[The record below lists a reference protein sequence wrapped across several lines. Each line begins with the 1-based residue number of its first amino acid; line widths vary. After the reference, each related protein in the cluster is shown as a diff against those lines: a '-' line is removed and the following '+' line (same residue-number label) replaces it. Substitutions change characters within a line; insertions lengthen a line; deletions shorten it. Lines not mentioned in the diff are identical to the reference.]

1 MSITRSNKVAHLP
14 PVDAE
19 LMPAK
24 MMPYWLQ
31 ERRCQEICEQ
41 CAKLSAGK
49 EQYCTRLLR
58 THNAKL
64 QLGTR
69 SWQEMMK
76 MMEATSKEDREKIMD
91 DFLQQLKDKRDG
103 RRHDANHDAD
113 PERILY
119 KCGPVGDLPLHQAFL
134 LGLDDLGKVLIESF
148 YMREDHDGNQVQ
160 DEQGRNMFLPKPD
173 AGINTP
179 YVSDLDAWKPLV
191 SNLFDDGGLYSGE
204 TVLHIAIVQQK
215 TKLVKWMLE
224 RYACITSRAKGAFFK
239 PELSYTEQASISQKS
254 SI

>member
-19 LMPAK
+19 LMP
-24 MMPYWLQ
+24 YWLQ
-31 ERRCQEICEQ
+31 VPRCQEICEQ

-69 SWQEMMK
+69 SWHVMMQ
-76 MMEATSKEDREKIMD
+76 MMEAPSKEDREKIMD

-148 YMREDHDGNQVQ
+148 YMREDHDGNQFQ

>member
-1 MSITRSNKVAHLP
+1 MSFTRSNKVAHLP

-19 LMPAK
+19 LMP
-24 MMPYWLQ
+24 YWLQ
-31 ERRCQEICEQ
+31 VSRCQEIREQ
-41 CAKLSAGK
+41 CAMLSAGK

-64 QLGTR
+64 QLGTH
-69 SWQEMMK
+69 SWHVMMQ
-76 MMEATSKEDREKIMD
+76 MVEAPLKEDREKIMD

-148 YMREDHDGNQVQ
+148 YMREDLDGNQFQ
-160 DEQGRNMFLPKPD
+160 DEQGRSMFLPKPD

-179 YVSDLDAWKPLV
+179 YVSDLNAWKPLV

-254 SI
+254 SV